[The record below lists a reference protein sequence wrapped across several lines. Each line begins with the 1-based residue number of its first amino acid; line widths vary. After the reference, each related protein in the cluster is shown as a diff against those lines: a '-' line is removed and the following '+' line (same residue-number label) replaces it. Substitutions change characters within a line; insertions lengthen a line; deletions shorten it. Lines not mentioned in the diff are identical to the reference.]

1 MTTLSPM
8 GLRPV
13 ADFALE
19 VIGSPL
25 DITGLVSR
33 LPLENYNPYSM

>member
-1 MTTLSPM
+1 MSPM

-13 ADFALE
+13 ADLALE

-33 LPLENYNPYSM
+33 LPLENYNPYSR